1 MHFFKRNNMLKIILF
16 SIWKIQIRLKK
27 GGWGGNQTERRV
39 RSNFMF
45 WKRGFKFLLRANMI
59 EQVLVFYPVNS
70 TFRDP
75 HWCTVWYLSQFSP
88 TWVCYSDFTLSAHVL
103 CLLQQTITTS
113 WKPAG
118 LPKRDV
124 TCYLHLASPVRFDF
138 SALVLFRRIVWTQ
151 DSRNTLQMYGL
162 WQIKPPS
169 SSAITLFDY

>member
-45 WKRGFKFLLRANMI
+45 WNRGFKFLLRANMI

-103 CLLQQTITTS
+103 CLLQPVIMKTS
-113 WKPAG
+113 WTAEERCYLLPALG
-118 LPKRDV
+118 LPRSLWFQRSGAFPADCLD
-124 TCYLHLASPVRFDF
+124 TRFTQHLAN
-138 SALVLFRRIVWTQ
+138 VWPLT
-151 DSRNTLQMYGL
+151 DKASLKLCHYFVWLLT
-162 WQIKPPS
+162 
-169 SSAITLFDY
+169 

>member
-1 MHFFKRNNMLKIILF
+1 MHFLKKQSVENHSVLNLKN
-16 SIWKIQIRLKK
+16 SDPVKK

-45 WKRGFKFLLRANMI
+45 WKRGFRFLLRANMI
-59 EQVLVFYPVNS
+59 EQVLVYYPVNS

-88 TWVCYSDFTLSAHVL
+88 TWVCYSDFTLSVHVYYNPS
-103 CLLQQTITTS
+103 S